1 MPAVIRW
8 ITLSSGDCLRRVQA
22 LTFLAFLATQPV
34 IAQAVPTVQ
43 VASGV
48 TVGGGSTERWLTM
61 VRGRLSS
68 TDYDSVAAI
77 RQVLTDGESAWVALI
92 ESRRAAWARE
102 IPTLAMLFSPVTPPA
117 RALIVLGNRG
127 GSDAFAHDST
137 TIGFDLAQL
146 QVSYGAATEPRNT
159 DLIDRLF
166 RHEYTHPMQKAWFL
180 LHPWRAESPLQA
192 ALVDIWL
199 EGQGNYYSLS
209 ERWRS
214 QKGRRTETTQIA
226 LSALEPRFVVRLS
239 ALACAPPEQVPL
251 LRQGLSSGRFDQK
264 WGALPIALWL
274 EDERPASLEALRK
287 LVVAG
292 PSGVWDLAARHLPEQ
307 LRRALGEA
315 RALESACAS
324 AGR

>member
-1 MPAVIRW
+1 MTRPAVSGVAAFAFRTRQLNPEHMPAVLRW
-8 ITLSSGDCLRRVQA
+8 ITLSSADCLRCVQA

-34 IAQAVPTVQ
+34 LAQSVPTVQ
-43 VASGV
+43 VVSGV
-48 TVGGGSTERWLTM
+48 TGGGGSTERWLTM

-77 RQVLTDGESAWVALI
+77 RQVLMDGESAWAALI

-102 IPTLAMLFSPVTPPA
+102 IPTIAMPFSPAPPPA

-127 GSDAFAHDST
+127 GSDAFAHDSA

-146 QVSYGAATEPRNT
+146 QASYGAAGEPRNT
-159 DLIDRLF
+159 GLIDRLF
-166 RHEYTHPMQKAWFL
+166 RHEYTHLMQKAWFR
-180 LHPWRAESPLQA
+180 LHPWRADSPLQA

-214 QKGRRTETTQIA
+214 QEGRRAEAAQLA

-239 ALACAPPEQVPL
+239 ALACALPAQAPL
-251 LRQGLSSGRFDQK
+251 LRQGLSTSRFDQK
-264 WGALPIALWL
+264 WGHYRSRSGWRTSVQP
-274 EDERPASLEALRK
+274 
-287 LVVAG
+287 
-292 PSGVWDLAARHLPEQ
+292 PSRH
-307 LRRALGEA
+307 
-315 RALESACAS
+315 
-324 AGR
+324 